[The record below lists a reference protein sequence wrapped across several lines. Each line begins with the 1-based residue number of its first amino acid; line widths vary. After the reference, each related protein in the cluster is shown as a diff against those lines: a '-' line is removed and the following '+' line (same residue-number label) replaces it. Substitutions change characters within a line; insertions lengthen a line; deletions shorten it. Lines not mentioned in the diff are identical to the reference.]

1 MAVIN
6 ERGNI
11 IAHCPTCDGA
21 KSTFEYVGSRG
32 EIGHV
37 TKVFPRDYRHFSDDQ
52 LRIRFQLFRCT
63 ACGAGALGVIKI
75 MNVHGSYPEDI
86 WQLLDFY
93 PEAKERLRLP
103 KEVPIGIQREFREAE
118 LCSEAG
124 CYRAAAGML
133 RSVLDKTLRANGY
146 NTRDNKNLKQ
156 QIDAAAGDG
165 VITKSRQKRA
175 HEEVR
180 VFGNDVLHDDWH
192 ETKEEDINIS
202 RQYLQRLLEDSY
214 DDRPSVLAL
223 LKAAQR
229 MPDELKP
236 KTEKAAQKKEND

>member
-6 ERGNI
+6 DRGYI

-32 EIGHV
+32 ELGHV
-37 TKVFPRDYRHFSDDQ
+37 TKVFPRDYRHFSQDQ
-52 LRIRFQLFRCT
+52 LRVRFQLFRCT
-63 ACGAGALGVIKI
+63 ACGAGALGVIK
-75 MNVHGSYPEDI
+75 MMDVHGSYPQDI

-93 PEAKERLRLP
+93 PEAKERLALP
-103 KEVPIGIQREFREAE
+103 KGVPIGIQREFREAE
-118 LCSEAG
+118 LCSETG

-133 RSVLDKTLRANGY
+133 RSVLDKTLRAKGY
-146 NTRDNKNLKQ
+146 NTRENRNLKQ
-156 QIDAAAGDG
+156 QIDAAATDG

-180 VFGNDVLHDDWH
+180 VLGNDVLHDDWH
-192 ETKEEDINIS
+192 EIKEEDVNIS
-202 RQYLQRLLEDSY
+202 RQYLQRLLEDFY

-229 MPDELKP
+229 NPEELKT
-236 KTEKAAQKKEND
+236 KEKAAQKK